1 MTTATD
7 VIQLGDI
14 LRRARIDA
22 GYNQTRLADAL
33 GVSQSQVS
41 RWERGDDEP
50 TVSQMRR
57 FATVTEAPYLL
68 DLSAL
73 PQSTLRYLL
82 DGSDLLLCAA
92 N

>member
-1 MTTATD
+1 MPTASE

-14 LRRARIDA
+14 LRRARIDG
-22 GYNQTRLADAL
+22 GYNQTRLAAAI

-57 FATVTEAPYLL
+57 LATVCEAPYLL
-68 DLSAL
+68 NLDAL
-73 PQSTLRYLL
+73 PEATLREFR
-82 DGSDLLLCAA
+82 DPSDLLVCAA
-92 N
+92 